1 MRDVLQYFDL
11 IASVIESSVAADTV
25 EVNFDRADAVN
36 GTVDGVLY
44 FHDGSRLEF
53 TEVVAIKQPHPV
65 KLSYRYQ
72 YVRAGT
78 EIFRYDN
85 AKHHP
90 GLSNYPHHK
99 HIGGKIVSAIE
110 PMLNRVLDEVSALLL
125 ETASESPSPPKRRR
139 QRRNPKSR

>member
-1 MRDVLQYFDL
+1 M
-11 IASVIESSVAADTV
+11 
-25 EVNFDRADAVN
+25 
-36 GTVDGVLY
+36 
-44 FHDGSRLEF
+44 
-53 TEVVAIKQPHPV
+53 VAINQPHPV

-99 HIGGKIVSAIE
+99 HIEGKIISAIE
-110 PMLNRVLDEVSALLL
+110 PMLSQVLDEVSALLL
-125 ETASESPSPPKRRR
+125 ETASETPPPPKRRR
-139 QRRNPKSR
+139 QRRKPRSR